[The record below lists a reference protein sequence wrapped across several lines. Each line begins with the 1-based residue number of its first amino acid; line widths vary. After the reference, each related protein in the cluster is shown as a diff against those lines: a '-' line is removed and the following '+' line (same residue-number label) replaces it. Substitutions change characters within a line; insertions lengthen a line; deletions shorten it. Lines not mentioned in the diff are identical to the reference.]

1 MLSTQTIEKSM
12 LRLTSITGKTL
23 FVYTPDGRLLVK
35 TGEDRV
41 PSALTAKKITA
52 FVGKNADSG
61 TVTGA
66 AFHKVMEDG
75 ETAYIAAAAAEK
87 ENAVMLAA
95 IAAQNLTDLLEA
107 QREKLTHNSFFQ
119 GLLLDNILR
128 VDIYS
133 QARRLRIDQDRPR
146 GVVVFELENNAE
158 QVTATQV
165 LGALFHP
172 QNGDYLTALDENSV
186 ILIKEL
192 HDKDAYKEL
201 KNAAKTGV
209 DMLETEAMLNA
220 RAGYG
225 TIIRELRNLSNSHK
239 EAKMAL
245 EVGRIFYAGRQVI
258 SYEKLGIGRLV
269 YQLPVS
275 LCTMF
280 MKEVFGTNHM
290 PLDLDAETLATID
303 AFFENNLN
311 LSETARQLFIH
322 RNTLVYRIERISRL
336 CGLDI
341 RSFDDAVT
349 FRIALMVA
357 KYLEYMEQRE
367 M

>member
-1 MLSTQTIEKSM
+1 MLSTQSIEKS
-12 LRLTSITGKTL
+12 LARLASITGKTL
-23 FVYTPDGRLLVK
+23 LVYSPDGSLLAK
-35 TGEDRV
+35 AGDAG
-41 PSALTAKKITA
+41 PPAGLTAKKISAFAEKDTDHGTA
-52 FVGKNADSG
+52 AG
-61 TVTGA
+61 TA
-66 AFHKVMEDG
+66 LHKVMEEG
-75 ETAYIAAAAAEK
+75 EPVYI
-87 ENAVMLAA
+87 VAA
-95 IAAQNLTDLLEA
+95 IAEKANAAMLCGIAVQNLSDLLEA

-133 QARRLRIDQDRPR
+133 QARRLHIGMDRPR
-146 GVVVFELENNAE
+146 GIVVFELKDNAE
-158 QVTATQV
+158 QVAAAQV
-165 LGALFHP
+165 LSALFHP
-172 QNGDYLTALDENSV
+172 HNGDYLTALDENSV

-192 HDKDAYKEL
+192 HESDAYAEL
-201 KNAAKTGV
+201 KRAAKTGV

-225 TIIRELRNLSNSHK
+225 TIIRELKNLSNSHK

-280 MKEVFGTNHM
+280 MKEIFGGNRM

-303 AFFENNLN
+303 AFFDNNLN

-357 KYLEYMEQRE
+357 KYLEYMEKRE
-367 M
+367 R